1 MVEVEPPLPLDCHV
15 EVAEVVAPRRQ
26 ADEPRDEEGIAL
38 NEFPAGV
45 AVDDYPSQ
53 YQHWNE
59 TSQQ

>member
-1 MVEVEPPLPLDCHV
+1 MVEVEPPLPLDRHV

-53 YQHWNE
+53 YQH
-59 TSQQ
+59 